1 MFIKIG
7 LRKNLIYPGFFI
19 LFLFLR
25 KAAKSILEI
34 FVLNGE
40 KKIKVSFLMLVV
52 IYAVQL
58 VFGLFKLLCFK
69 KSDKSKKEEKVGG
82 LVLIQNNNKDLE
94 KPDGD
99 FKIFILIFFSA
110 YFENIGAITR
120 RYLTQDLREDRYDEY
135 HAKFR
140 SIEICFASIICL
152 LSFNIKIFKHQALSL
167 VIIII
172 CLIIVL
178 IIDIFKEEEKNNIIK
193 NIGNVMYS
201 SFCRVYLDTIEK
213 YLFDYDF
220 IDIFEIMAY
229 EGIINCGLIS
239 LFYISD
245 KPRQEIRKLFK
256 LDRFEIILSFV
267 IIFIYSIFTW
277 FKNIY
282 RRFTIKYYYPTTR
295 ALAESVLDPVLIIYD
310 FWSGNYK
317 DLFSF
322 IVTISCTI
330 IMLICSCIYNEI
342 FILYCFGLE
351 YDTHYEIDHRSKFYE
366 LPSIHGRI
374 TDDFDENENDN

>member
-256 LDRFEIILSFV
+256 LDRFDIILSFV

-295 ALAESVLDPVLIIYD
+295 ALAESVLDPVLIFYD
-310 FWSGNYK
+310 F
-317 DLFSF
+317 
-322 IVTISCTI
+322 
-330 IMLICSCIYNEI
+330 
-342 FILYCFGLE
+342 
-351 YDTHYEIDHRSKFYE
+351 
-366 LPSIHGRI
+366 
-374 TDDFDENENDN
+374 

>member
-7 LRKNLIYPGFFI
+7 LRKNLIYPGLFI

-34 FVLNGE
+34 FVLNSE

-52 IYAVQL
+52 IYIVQL

-245 KPRQEIRKLFK
+245 KPRQEIRQLFK
-256 LDRFEIILSFV
+256 LDRFDIILSFV

-295 ALAESVLDPVLIIYD
+295 ALAESVLDPVLIFYD

-351 YDTHYEIDHRSKFYE
+351 YDTHYEIDHRSKFHE